1 MAPISAGRLALTLS
15 TIRRTFAPVEDVRA
29 AITDRL
35 ITQDGE
41 FFALNQNSVYV
52 LVLNHDVAD
61 FSIMLLQN
69 GDLLTDQDDKPII
82 TQQLVS

>member
-15 TIRRTFAPVEDVRA
+15 TIRRTFAPVEDVRPG
-29 AITDRL
+29 IVDRL
-35 ITQDGE
+35 VTQDGE
-41 FFALNQNSVYV
+41 LFALNQNSVDV

>member
-1 MAPISAGRLALTLS
+1 MAPISVGRLALTLS
-15 TIRRTFAPVEDVRA
+15 TISRTFAPVEDVRPG
-29 AITDRL
+29 IVDRL
-35 ITQDGE
+35 VTQDGE
-41 FFALNQNSVYV
+41 LFALNQNSVDV

>member
-15 TIRRTFAPVEDVRA
+15 TIRRTFAQVEDVRA

-41 FFALNQNSVYV
+41 FFALNQNSVDV